1 MASKKQKKKD
11 TTNKP
16 IMSVDTHTIY
26 STYSLAEQFA
36 FLERLF
42 ENEEKK
48 ERMGRWLEN
57 VKVEEDIGEPYIE
70 NPLLGYPYIK
80 GDGLYINREVS
91 YQTLYKW
98 CVLHYKDLT
107 FAKLPKPIDEII
119 DDEAN
124 RWKRNPSED
133 PYTHNAVRVS
143 LVSNSEY
150 VILYKKIMNKLVSN
164 ILKAKT
170 AKTAKTDMI
179 LTVEECYQVKY
190 SLPSDHAH
198 ILSSPPLYY
207 DYLFIV
213 YFVNSKTIQYDPEFK
228 NELTIYLDSA
238 VYTTSTFDGKA
249 SDIENPYTFLFLK
262 NYITRMSE
270 SPLSVISIVMKLS
283 AEIKNMMLSKTSID
297 IDRVKFNMNV
307 LEYCK
312 RVLYKSPYPIIQ
324 GYLKEYE
331 KNKGIEV
338 RTSPTATEATTIPS
352 IRYRTSP
359 TATEATAMPNARIR
373 TRNTETIRRSYL
385 AYSSV
390 AVVRKDD
397 MYLFEQSIKKLLLS
411 ELEKDGY
418 SEYIYEMIVA
428 YIKNKDSDAFE
439 TSLSI
444 YNSILKLY
452 MDNKNHRRVVYKY
465 IRDPYKG
472 IGIEPPQMPKR
483 PQMTNELQRYKI
495 RKERND
501 KERNDGLEELQ
512 KYYINDK
519 KTIEE
524 YDIELMEYNKRL
536 KEYELKKEIY
546 DRIYDG
552 TYSPKKPLLTL
563 NVYKRFLKDER
574 EELELPY
581 DSIRKTKSEDVR
593 ISAIPA
599 IPSFAYYSDKVFSDK
614 IHHIPND
621 YYKND
626 IDPYTQEE
634 FRKMN
639 PKKQKYVSDIV
650 YNIGERDIHYRFD
663 TVSVYNYILKCIDNC
678 NKPINFFNR
687 TELTDANL
695 KEICDKIKYFTKM
708 PTYSS
713 TEIKALLKDCVK
725 YDNRLVFDYDIEGY
739 PKQKGK
745 DLVGVRNVY
754 LNIKLGN
761 LLFRVSDSGA
771 NGANVDSEANV
782 VLSLPHFNR
791 YKFPMENSVPKDIFK
806 ILQTKLSEGALIGS
820 KYFPYRKNNTILMLP
835 KFEFDLNDDAPKT
848 LERLKAYKQEILQI

>member
-11 TTNKP
+11 TSNKP
-16 IMSVDTHTIY
+16 IMSVDTHIGY
-26 STYSLAEQFA
+26 LTYSLAEQYV
-36 FLERLF
+36 FLESLF
-42 ENEEKK
+42 KNEEKK

-80 GDGLYINREVS
+80 GDDLYINRDVS
-91 YQTLYKW
+91 YQALYKW
-98 CVLHYKDLT
+98 CILHYKDLT

-124 RWKRNPSED
+124 RWKRNPTED
-133 PYTHNAVRVS
+133 PYTHKEVRVS
-143 LVSNSEY
+143 LLPNSEY
-150 VILYKKIMNKLVSN
+150 VILYKKIMNKLVGN
-164 ILKAKT
+164 ILKAET
-170 AKTAKTDMI
+170 GKTDRI
-179 LTVEECYQVKY
+179 LTVEECFRVKY
-190 SLPSDHAH
+190 SLPYEHALL
-198 ILSSPPLYY
+198 LSTPPLYY
-207 DYLFIV
+207 DYLFVV

-228 NELTIYLDSA
+228 NELSIYLDSA
-238 VYTTSTFDGKA
+238 VYTTGKVY
-249 SDIENPYTFLFLK
+249 DIETSYTLFLK

-270 SPLSVISIVMKLS
+270 SPLSIISIVMKLS
-283 AEIKNMMLSKTSID
+283 AEIKNMMLLKSISITSVD

-312 RVLYKSPYPIIQ
+312 RVLYKSPYQIIE

-331 KNKGIEV
+331 RNKANEAINAINV
-338 RTSPTATEATTIPS
+338 RTSPTVVEGTTIS
-352 IRYRTSP
+352 NARVRTSP
-359 TATEATAMPNARIR
+359 TVVEDVRIT
-373 TRNTETIRRSYL
+373 TRNTEMRRRSFL

-397 MYLFEQSIKKLLLS
+397 IYLLEQSIKKLLLS
-411 ELEKDGY
+411 ELETMKKDDDLKNDF
-418 SEYIYEMIVA
+418 EYIYEAIVA

-452 MDNKNHRRVVYKY
+452 LDNKNHRRGVYKY
-465 IRDPYKG
+465 IRDTYKG
-472 IGIEPPQMPKR
+472 IGIGIDEPPQMPIK
-483 PQMTNELQRYKI
+483 PHMTNDLQRYKI
-495 RKERND
+495 RKERNG
-501 KERNDGLEELQ
+501 KERNGKERNGLQE
-512 KYYINDK
+512 YYKNDK

-524 YDIELMEYNKRL
+524 YEIELMEYNKRL
-536 KEYELKKEIY
+536 KKYQLKKEIY

-552 TYSPKKPLLTL
+552 TYSPKKPLLSL
-563 NVYKRFLKDER
+563 NVYNGLLKDER
-574 EELELPY
+574 EELPHG
-581 DSIRKTKSEDVR
+581 SIRKTKSEEVR
-593 ISAIPA
+593 ISDRLVR
-599 IPSFAYYSDKVFSDK
+599 PSFAYYSDKVFSDK
-614 IHHIPND
+614 KHHSPNG

-626 IDPYTQEE
+626 IDPYTQEA
-634 FRKMN
+634 FRNMN

-650 YNIGERDIHYRFD
+650 YNIGKRDIHYRFD

-695 KEICDKIKYFTKM
+695 KEICNKIKYFTKM

-713 TEIKALLKDCVK
+713 TEIKALLKDCIK
-725 YDNRLVFDYDIEGY
+725 YDNRLVFDYDIEGH
-739 PKQKGK
+739 PEQKGK
-745 DLVGVRNVY
+745 DIVGVRKVC

-761 LLFRVSDSGA
+761 ILFRVSESGA
-771 NGANVDSEANV
+771 NGANV

-791 YKFPMENSVPKDIFK
+791 YKFPAENSVPKDIFK